1 MGGKCWQVNGQRLE
15 LSWVAYLCWL
25 ERAAIDGQMTSLAT
39 VVAGGLR
46 GVLGR
51 PLATQVPHAVACV
64 AAHQSQIC
72 LVVVLCA
79 STFSPTSQQ
88 PHSSLLPMLVSQ
100 CDCCTGLTERAYKLH
115 GLTGLT

>member
-1 MGGKCWQVNGQRLE
+1 M
-15 LSWVAYLCWL
+15 SWVAYLCWL
-25 ERAAIDGQMTSLAT
+25 ERAAINGQMPSLAT

-64 AAHQSQIC
+64 AAHQGQIC
-72 LVVVLCA
+72 LMVVLSA

-88 PHSSLLPMLVSQ
+88 PNPILRPMVVSQ
-100 CDCCTGLTERAYKLH
+100 CECCKVSQGDFIQSTSEFC
-115 GLTGLT
+115 